1 MNKLSKGIARYGSR
15 QKNGHKFRPPELHM
29 FSLQC
34 IQVNG
39 CRNFV
44 DIRKLVKQKWIK
56 RLSEQV
62 WYDQNTK
69 DTTSK
74 DIWLEFEYVTLEVS
88 KKLLLNDLMEVG
100 KALIDESRTIYR
112 KTHSSDKDQS
122 WLWNLADSPKATLKD
137 KVESCCAIIQQNTI
151 LGFFE
156 LEQLLNLAGQIS
168 HKSGF
173 LKTLDTILNIILNK
187 DIFPQTRELVSICN
201 QKKIANFLINTSDN
215 LKVSKESATL
225 KIPLFEFLQI
235 YFEDYL
241 KNWLAKFIQIIIR
254 SVDDPLWTIRK
265 KILAMIFHIAK
276 NIKEQRITLIY
287 TLIHKFGDKEDKIA
301 SFSTYLLGSML
312 QNRKGADLLYIIVNC
327 LSDQICKSLETFS
340 KILSSHSVISY
351 QNHPV
356 FREVYR
362 LTLFASEIKLNR
374 NYNFYA
380 LGNEYKFNKDQNLNW
395 NLNNGLT
402 PPIII
407 LRICLTTLKIIVA
420 PRPSI
425 KNKRNRTNIKKYEL
439 PSSNFS
445 LSVGQPMYR
454 LLRVAL
460 NGINRSL
467 PYAESQI
474 RILRN
479 RSVSKGLSQNFNEI
493 DTLFGDFENEYIPK
507 LYYICHTIECAS
519 IRIVIL
525 GVMYRILKTLNIL
538 GDRYYR
544 LFYSQLLYM
553 PIYSAKNK
561 KLLVALTWRVISEDC
576 NCNGKR
582 ALSIIKRAFQV
593 SIQIFDVSMTLSFLV
608 ILVNILLYSNLE
620 NITSIHKKEKK
631 KGSEL
636 LIDENNLER
645 SEIDNLKL
653 SSLVFKSVVT
663 KTDFELIQEDEEEHF
678 IDLLDSENDDN
689 SKETNKRNEQ
699 SIKTSKAKHN
709 LAYCPTKREP
719 LYSNA
724 INSHL
729 WELELMRSY
738 FHPLIADIARKC
750 LIICN
755 DGLQINQENK
765 IILQNISKTLMQFK
779 FSKES
784 LATDSDNILP
794 KIFKITSLPLFLQ
807 VLSYN
812 PVDINLLLMKDL
824 KESNSNSTIQRN
836 TRINEFKKWDNEIP
850 TYLYFYKHFFQDP
863 VVIQKSQLKEKN
875 QLNDDYDDFQ
885 IEDDDDGGK
894 KKLSYYNDEDH
905 IIDSLIENMIGV
917 DDDEIDDDEID
928 DDEIDDDGIDDN
940 DEVDELDGIDDNDE
954 VDELDGIDDNDEV
967 DELDGI
973 DDNDEV
979 DELDGI
985 DDLEFDSQDFSL
997 DNNGGFGVNGEI
1009 SDEIDSNNFLRDKI
1023 GDFKLHSTSG
1033 NKTNIILLKGS
1044 NKKKRFLKPRDLQTY
1059 FIDADE
1065 MEKYLS

>member
-1 MNKLSKGIARYGSR
+1 MNKLSRGIARYGFR
-15 QKNGHKFRPPELHM
+15 QKNNHKPRPPESYVS
-29 FSLQC
+29 SLQC
-34 IQVNG
+34 IKVNG
-39 CRNFV
+39 CRNIV

-62 WYDQNTK
+62 WYDNNTK

-74 DIWLEFEYVTLEVS
+74 DVWLEFEYVTSGVS

-100 KALIDESRTIYR
+100 KALIDELRTIYR

-122 WLWNLADSPKATLKD
+122 WLWNLANSTKTTLKD
-137 KVESCCAIIQQNTI
+137 RVESCCAIIQQNVI
-151 LGFFE
+151 LGSFE

-173 LKTLDTILNIILNK
+173 LKTLDTILTIILNK

-201 QKKIANFLINTSDN
+201 QKKIVNFLINISDN
-215 LKVSKESATL
+215 LEVSKESTTL
-225 KIPLFEFLQI
+225 KIPLSEFLQI

-241 KNWLAKFIQIIIR
+241 KKWLAKFIQVIIR

-265 KILAMIFHIAK
+265 KILVMIFHIAK

-327 LSDQICKSLETFS
+327 LSDHICRSLETFS
-340 KILSSHSVISY
+340 KILGSDSTISH

-374 NYNFYA
+374 SYNFYA
-380 LGNEYKFNKDQNLNW
+380 LGNEYKFSKDQSLNW
-395 NLNNGLT
+395 NLNNLT
-402 PPIII
+402 PPIIV

-420 PRPSI
+420 PKPI
-425 KNKRNRTNIKKYEL
+425 KNKRNRTNIKKHEL

-479 RSVSKGLSQNFNEI
+479 RSVSKGLSQNFSEI
-493 DTLFGDFENEYIPK
+493 DTIFGDFENEYIPK

-561 KLLVALTWRVISEDC
+561 KLLVALTWRVINEDC
-576 NCNGKR
+576 NYNGKR

-593 SIQIFDVSMTLSFLV
+593 SIQNFDVSMALSFLV

-620 NITSIHKKEKK
+620 DITSIHKKEKK
-631 KGSEL
+631 GSEL
-636 LIDENNLER
+636 FIDEDNLEK
-645 SEIDNLKL
+645 SEVDNLKS
-653 SSLVFKSVVT
+653 SSLVFKSVIT
-663 KTDFELIQEDEEEHF
+663 KTDFELLQEDEEEHF
-678 IDLLDSENDDN
+678 IDLSDSENDN
-689 SKETNKRNEQ
+689 FKETNKRSEQ
-699 SIKTSKAKHN
+699 SIKTSKVKHN

-729 WELELMRSY
+729 WELELMRSH

-755 DGLQINQENK
+755 DGLQINYENK
-765 IILQNISKTLMQFK
+765 VILQNISKTLMQLK
-779 FSKES
+779 FSKKS

-794 KIFKITSLPLFLQ
+794 KIFEITSLPLFLQ
-807 VLSYN
+807 ILSYN

-824 KESNSNSTIQRN
+824 KESNSNSTTQKN

-850 TYLYFYKHFFQDP
+850 MHLYFYKHFFQDP
-863 VVIQKSQLKEKN
+863 VVIQRSRLKEKN
-875 QLNDDYDDFQ
+875 KLNDDYDDFQ
-885 IEDDDDGGK
+885 IEGDDDGGK
-894 KKLSYYNDEDH
+894 KKLSYYNDEDQ

-917 DDDEIDDDEID
+917 DDDEVDELDEID
-928 DDEIDDDGIDDN
+928 DDEEFDKLDEIDDDEEFDELDEIDDDEEFDELDEIDDDEEFDELDEIDDN
-940 DEVDELDGIDDNDE
+940 EVDN
-954 VDELDGIDDNDEV
+954 
-967 DELDGI
+967 
-973 DDNDEV
+973 
-979 DELDGI
+979 
-985 DDLEFDSQDFSL
+985 QDFSL
-997 DNNGGFGVNGEI
+997 DDNGGLGVNGEI
-1009 SDEIDSNNFLRDKI
+1009 SDEIDSSHFLRGKI
-1023 GDFKLHSTSG
+1023 GDLKLNSKSG
-1033 NKTNIILLKGS
+1033 NKTDILPKIS
-1044 NKKKRFLKPRDLQTY
+1044 NKKRRFPKPRDLQTY

>member
-1 MNKLSKGIARYGSR
+1 MNELSRGIARYGSR
-15 QKNGHKFRPPELHM
+15 QKNSHKFRPPELHVS
-29 FSLQC
+29 SLQC

-39 CRNFV
+39 CRNIV
-44 DIRKLVKQKWIK
+44 DIRKLVKRKWIK

-62 WYDQNTK
+62 WYDNNTK
-69 DTTSK
+69 DTIGK
-74 DIWLEFEYVTLEVS
+74 DVWLEFEYVMSGVS

-100 KALIDESRTIYR
+100 KALIDELRTIYR

-122 WLWNLADSPKATLKD
+122 WLWNLADSPKTTLKD
-137 KVESCCAIIQQNTI
+137 KVESCCAIIQQNVI
-151 LGFFE
+151 LGSFE

-173 LKTLDTILNIILNK
+173 LKTLDTILTIILNK

-201 QKKIANFLINTSDN
+201 QKKVVNFLINISDN
-215 LKVSKESATL
+215 LKVSKESTTL

-265 KILAMIFHIAK
+265 KILVMIFHIAK

-312 QNRKGADLLYIIVNC
+312 QSRKGADLLYIIVNC
-327 LSDQICKSLETFS
+327 LSDHICRSLETFS
-340 KILSSHSVISY
+340 KILGSHSAISH
-351 QNHPV
+351 QNNPV

-374 NYNFYA
+374 SYNFFA

-395 NLNNGLT
+395 NLNNDLT
-402 PPIII
+402 PPIIV

-420 PRPSI
+420 PKLSI
-425 KNKRNRTNIKKYEL
+425 KNKRNRTNIKKHEL

-493 DTLFGDFENEYIPK
+493 DTIFGDFENEYIPK

-544 LFYSQLLYM
+544 LFYSQLLYI

-561 KLLVALTWRVISEDC
+561 KLLVALTWRVINEDC

-593 SIQIFDVSMTLSFLV
+593 SIQNFDVSMVLSFLV
-608 ILVNILLYSNLE
+608 ILVNIILYSNLE
-620 NITSIHKKEKK
+620 DITSIHKKEKK
-631 KGSEL
+631 EGSEL
-636 LIDENNLER
+636 LIDENNLDK
-645 SEIDNLKL
+645 SEVDNLKS
-653 SSLVFKSVVT
+653 SSLVFKSVIT
-663 KTDFELIQEDEEEHF
+663 KTDFELLQEDEEEHF
-678 IDLLDSENDDN
+678 IDLLDSENDN
-689 SKETNKRNEQ
+689 FKETNKRSEQ
-699 SIKTSKAKHN
+699 LIKTSKVKHN
-709 LAYCPTKREP
+709 LAYCPIKREP

-724 INSHL
+724 INSHF
-729 WELELMRSY
+729 WELELMRSH

-755 DGLQINQENK
+755 DGLQINHENK
-765 IILQNISKTLMQFK
+765 VILQNISKTLMQLK
-779 FSKES
+779 FPKKS

-794 KIFKITSLPLFLQ
+794 KIFEITSLPLFLQ
-807 VLSYN
+807 ILSYN
-812 PVDINLLLMKDL
+812 PVDINLLLMKDF
-824 KESNSNSTIQRN
+824 KESNSNSMTQKN

-850 TYLYFYKHFFQDP
+850 MHLYFYKHFFQDP
-863 VVIQKSQLKEKN
+863 VVIQRSLLKEKN

-885 IEDDDDGGK
+885 IEGDDDGGK
-894 KKLSYYNDEDH
+894 KKSSYYDDEDQ

-917 DDDEIDDDEID
+917 DDDEVDEVDELDEID
-928 DDEIDDDGIDDN
+928 DDE
-940 DEVDELDGIDDNDE
+940 VDELDEIDDDE
-954 VDELDGIDDNDEV
+954 VDN
-967 DELDGI
+967 
-973 DDNDEV
+973 
-979 DELDGI
+979 
-985 DDLEFDSQDFSL
+985 QDFSL
-997 DNNGGFGVNGEI
+997 DDNGGFGVNGEI
-1009 SDEIDSNNFLRDKI
+1009 SDETDSGHFLRGKI
-1023 GDFKLHSTSG
+1023 GDLKLNSTSV
-1033 NKTNIILLKGS
+1033 NKTDILPKSS
-1044 NKKKRFLKPRDLQTY
+1044 NKKKRFPKPRDLQTY
-1059 FIDADE
+1059 FIDAGE